1 MFHNMGVPEQLL
13 FIVGLV
19 GLLAAGAKA
28 ASHTRHIILRFLFLL
43 PSILVLLVILID
55 NIFHN

>member
-1 MFHNMGVPEQLL
+1 MGIPEQLL

-28 ASHTRHIILRFLFLL
+28 ASHTHHIMLRFLFLL